1 MSLRGTA
8 INRTQALVL
17 AFFMLAWAG
26 VITILAA
33 APQVYDQT
41 LGRAPGSLRAAET
54 AFVIGLSALVG
65 VIAFGVIRRWR
76 WQRDTR
82 GLEKLAC
89 LALAEPQIRRADLGQ
104 LARQAQLLQAQ
115 RHIATGGQHR
125 MHVAGKVRQPPR
137 GTGDP
142 RQHPPLPPGRL
153 DPLADRHPPNR
164 ASRVQETGRR
174 SGAHGSIV
182 TGTLV
187 ER

>member
-1 MSLRGTA
+1 VSLRGTA

-76 WQRDTR
+76 WLFWLILAVFFLGVLRLPVTALQLS
-82 GLEKLAC
+82 GL
-89 LALAEPQIRRADLGQ
+89 
-104 LARQAQLLQAQ
+104 
-115 RHIATGGQHR
+115 IA
-125 MHVAGKVRQPPR
+125 AGS
-137 GTGDP
+137 
-142 RQHPPLPPGRL
+142 PPGTPSFR
-153 DPLADRHPPNR
+153 PSWP
-164 ASRVQETGRR
+164 
-174 SGAHGSIV
+174 
-182 TGTLV
+182 
-187 ER
+187 